1 MGGRASNLSH
11 QDSTYLAQGLLDS
24 SLGSQGHLG
33 ILKADLHSN
42 QGRRITMGLGA
53 WLGQV
58 QTPALHL
65 VNCAIWRLSWKGG
78 YKIGIIKPLGGWNE
92 MVLVKA

>member
-1 MGGRASNLSH
+1 
-11 QDSTYLAQGLLDS
+11 
-24 SLGSQGHLG
+24 
-33 ILKADLHSN
+33 
-42 QGRRITMGLGA
+42 
-53 WLGQV
+53 
-58 QTPALHL
+58 